1 MVEEVIE
8 DEDSWDDGEEVVVE
22 DEVLR
27 VLLLCPRV
35 YLVQQKFVYDV
46 TMLLCSSD
54 PLLLMLLL
62 MF

>member
-46 TMLLCSSD
+46 TT
-54 PLLLMLLL
+54 
-62 MF
+62 FI

>member
-27 VLLLCPRV
+27 V
-35 YLVQQKFVYDV
+35 YEVQQKFVYDV
-46 TMLLCSSD
+46 TT
-54 PLLLMLLL
+54 
-62 MF
+62 FI